1 MLNKMTIKAKM
12 GLSVGLLVASIVTLV
27 IMGMVSTS
35 MGEESLISME
45 HMKDKMIHNQKIV
58 AVHETYAGDLSRAAL
73 SGGTFEKGN
82 GSHKN
87 CILGKWYYP
96 FLDTPTYKEL
106 PSVLTQ
112 KLDLMAKDHEIIHA
126 IGKNYANNYTYINKN
141 LKEMLMQAI
150 NDHLKW
156 SKKLLGNINSG
167 KAISVQTDHTKC
179 NFGKWYYDFKHSE
192 DYLKLNSIQQQEFAK
207 LEKEHEKLHTSVKT
221 LKRIKDKGRIIAYY
235 NANTDKYLSNVVDV
249 LENKISNIKTK
260 ELANSKI
267 DKAVVHEVP
276 ELLKTVISSLES
288 YDKNLV
294 GHMEHLDEDH
304 VATNNLINI
313 IYTIIVIV
321 SAMVIGLVVV
331 IVRNLLKDVSELGS
345 GINSFF
351 NYLNKESENVDAIV
365 KNSDDELGQMA
376 EVINTNIIKT
386 KENIDEENAAFD
398 VIANKLSLLS
408 QGDFKEATID
418 AEYSG
423 NYGRAKDAINSTIV
437 SIESITTEISNVL
450 KGLDEGKLDSEIAI
464 EFKGGYAPIKTAI
477 NSMSQNLSHVI
488 DTIDASLQ
496 KLASGDL
503 DAKVTA
509 DLPGDYNQLKKAINQ
524 TIEKLNNI
532 IGNVNESVQQMA
544 SASDEVSSAA
554 QSLSTGATE
563 QASSLEETTS
573 AVEEMAGGISQNA
586 ENARK
591 TNEVSTKTS
600 SMAKEGGEAVQKTV
614 EAMRN
619 IAGKIGIIEDIAYQ
633 TNLLALNAA
642 IEAARAGEHGKG
654 FAVVASEVRKL
665 AERSQTAAQEISQIT
680 TDSVEISEKAGT
692 LLGEIVPSIEQT
704 SELIEEISSASSE
717 QDTGISQIN
726 YAMTN
731 LDQVTQQNA
740 SASEELASA
749 SEEMSSQADHLKEL
763 VSFFKV
769 TGGANTSAVKTV
781 PKTPKVVKEPVP
793 EPIEN
798 AENNNN
804 FVQF

>member
-1 MLNKMTIKAKM
+1 MLNKMTIKAKI
-12 GLSVGLLVASIVTLV
+12 GLGVGLLVTSIITLLV
-27 IMGMVSTS
+27 MSMISTGMLEDNLVSVKG
-35 MGEESLISME
+35 MQGNI
-45 HMKDKMIHNQKIV
+45 IHNKKIV
-58 AVHETYAGDLSRAAL
+58 AAHEAYAGDLSRAAL
-73 SGGTFEKGN
+73 SGGTFEKGH
-82 GSHKN
+82 GSHKD

-96 FLDTPTYKEL
+96 FAGSKEYKHL
-106 PSVLTQ
+106 PPLLTQ
-112 KLDLMAKDHEIIHA
+112 KLDTMAKDHEEIHT
-126 IGKNYANNYTYINKN
+126 IGKHYASSYVYVNKD
-141 LKEMLMQAI
+141 LKDMLMQAI
-150 NDHLKW
+150 SDHLKW
-156 SKKLLGNINSG
+156 SKKLLGDINSN
-167 KAISVQTDHTKC
+167 KVISVQTDHTLCK
-179 NFGKWYYDFKHSE
+179 FGKWYYDFKSSS
-192 DYLKLNSIQQQEFAK
+192 DFTKLNSVEKQEFAK
-207 LEKEHEKLHTSVKT
+207 LEKEHELLHSSVKT
-221 LKRIKDKGRIIAYY
+221 LKRIKDK
-235 NANTDKYLSNVVDV
+235 NTALNYFKSKSEKHLSNVVDI
-249 LENKISNIKTK
+249 LENKISNIYSQEESNK
-260 ELANSKI
+260 EI
-267 DKAVVHEVP
+267 DTSIVHKMP
-276 ELLKTVISSLES
+276 ELLKVVISSLDA
-288 YDKNLV
+288 YDKNLEKQMV
-294 GHMEHLDEDH
+294 TLDEKNES
-304 VATNNLINI
+304 TSGFINLIYSI
-313 IYTIIVIV
+313 IAIVSVIVIV
-321 SAMVIGLVVV
+321 LVVI
-331 IVRNLLKDVSELGS
+331 IVRNLLKDVSELGN

-351 NYLNKESENVDAIV
+351 SYLNKESENVKPIV
-365 KNSDDELGQMA
+365 KNSEDELGQMA
-376 EVINTNIIKT
+376 EVINTNITKT

-408 QGDFKEATID
+408 QGSFKEATIE

-423 NYGRAKDAINSTIV
+423 NYGRAKDAINSTIS
-437 SIESITTEISNVL
+437 SIESIAQEISDVL
-450 KGLDEGKLDSEIAI
+450 HGIDEGHLEREIQSD
-464 EFKGGYAPIKTAI
+464 FKGGYAPIKIAI
-477 NSMSQNLSHVI
+477 NSMSKNLSQVI
-488 DTIDASLQ
+488 ETIDVSLQ
-496 KLASGDL
+496 KLANGDL

-509 DLPGDYNQLKKAINQ
+509 NLPGDYNQLKEAINQ

-532 IGNVNESVQQMA
+532 IGNVNESTLQIA
-544 SASDEVSSAA
+544 TASDEVSSAA

-600 SMAKEGGEAVQKTV
+600 SMAKEGGDAVQKTV

-680 TDSVEISEKAGT
+680 TDSVEISERAGT

-769 TGGANTSAVKTV
+769 TGSASKISVKRAAPASKDSTDK
-781 PKTPKVVKEPVP
+781 KTDASVED
-793 EPIEN
+793 
-798 AENNNN
+798 NNN